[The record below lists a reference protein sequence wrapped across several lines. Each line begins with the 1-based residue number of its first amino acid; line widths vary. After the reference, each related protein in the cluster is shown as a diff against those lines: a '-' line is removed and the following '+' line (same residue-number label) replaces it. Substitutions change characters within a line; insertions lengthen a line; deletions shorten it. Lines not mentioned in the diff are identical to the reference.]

1 MFGKGDIFVESGA
14 AVGLQCAFGGHGS
27 SLWGFETVADMVD
40 GEGHW
45 EALGPVSMMGEIY

>member
-1 MFGKGDIFVESGA
+1 VFGKGDIFVESGA

-27 SLWGFETVADMVD
+27 SLWGFETVADRVD